1 MREFSKIYMRS
12 TKKRNA
18 RRPNEMICYRKEQQ
32 VIQNSSQNVAPEH
45 GENRVIKFDLN
56 MCLQKQE
63 AGNAGTI

>member
-1 MREFSKIYMRS
+1 M
-12 TKKRNA
+12 
-18 RRPNEMICYRKEQQ
+18 
-32 VIQNSSQNVAPEH
+32 IQNFAQNVTPEH